1 MQVVARRSD
10 ANPDGDLTIAGDIDL
25 FGYRYGP
32 EANRADPSR
41 RGFGESASLVLRA
54 EGNINVYGSI
64 NDGFAPP
71 PSTPDEGAG
80 SCMRVAMAAPGT
92 PPSAAAW
99 WCRWTE

>member
-1 MQVVARRSD
+1 
-10 ANPDGDLTIAGDIDL
+10 
-25 FGYRYGP
+25 
-32 EANRADPSR
+32 
-41 RGFGESASLVLRA
+41 SASLVLRA

-80 SCMRVAMAAPGT
+80 SCDEGHNGSAGHT
-92 PPSAAAW
+92 PSAAAW